1 MIRTS
6 TQLKAKVRNL
16 AQGDGNKAQT
26 LIRSY
31 VMERFLERVSL
42 SEYRDNLILKGGM
55 LVAALVG
62 LDTRATMDIDTTI
75 RSATL
80 SQAEAARMVGDIVAV
95 EVDDGVTFAITRQ
108 SVAFQRVVDV
118 HRCLQ

>member
-1 MIRTS
+1 
-6 TQLKAKVRNL
+6 
-16 AQGDGNKAQT
+16 
-26 LIRSY
+26 
-31 VMERFLERVSL
+31 
-42 SEYRDNLILKGGM
+42 
-55 LVAALVG
+55 
-62 LDTRATMDIDTTI
+62 MDIDTTI